1 MGVMVPTQKTYS
13 SKQNLEDLFN
23 AMKLLKSPAETEDFL
38 SDLCTPAELN
48 AMAERWKI
56 ARLLWSKKH
65 SYREISEIT
74 GASTTTVGRVARF
87 LFQENNQG
95 YLNLINRLEES

>member
-1 MGVMVPTQKTYS
+1 MRFVKTQNTK
-13 SKQNLEDLFN
+13 KNLEDLFE
-23 AMKLLKSPAETEDFL
+23 AMKLLKDPAETEDFL

-56 ARLLWSKKH
+56 ARLLWSRKY
-65 SYREISEIT
+65 SYRDISEIT

-87 LFQENNQG
+87 LFQESNQG
-95 YLNLINRLEES
+95 YLNLINRLEKL